1 MSQDIDFLSHED
13 FDALLALSRI
23 IELPAGEQL
32 VRQGEASDAAYFL
45 AEGSMSVY
53 VETPYG
59 EAPLA
64 TYDAPRLMGEI
75 GALANLPRTASIR
88 AASHAKLYVIER
100 AQLISFGHQS
110 PELLLAA
117 IEQLGRQIA
126 TVNEAL
132 GLYANALAALGERG
146 FDERILADLDNPSP
160 ALATFATAFRRFAD
174 EITRKRRH
182 QEEMAS
188 AAIIQTSF
196 LPKEESINSKRY
208 DVKIAAGIRPTREV
222 GGDFYD
228 FFMLDDSRLTIIIG
242 DVCGKGAPA
251 SLFAARVVTLLRTL
265 GRDRQEAGEVIA
277 RANALLCE
285 ENDASMFATV
295 FFGLLELN
303 SGELTYCNCGHVAP
317 FHLTN
322 SGEIHR
328 LRRTSLPLAIDDDL
342 TANVASTY
350 IEPGSKLL
358 LITDGVTEANDPKLM
373 EFGEGRLLK
382 LLADKHAL
390 SPTALREEVF
400 RAVDAFADG
409 AEQADD
415 IGCLIIARRI
425 T

>member
-110 PELLLAA
+110 PGLLLAA

-242 DVCGKGAPA
+242 DVCGKG
-251 SLFAARVVTLLRTL
+251 RT
-265 GRDRQEAGEVIA
+265 GEPFCGKDRNTSSHTWTRSAGGW
-277 RANALLCE
+277 R
-285 ENDASMFATV
+285 S
-295 FFGLLELN
+295 
-303 SGELTYCNCGHVAP
+303 YCKGKCA
-317 FHLTN
+317 
-322 SGEIHR
+322 
-328 LRRTSLPLAIDDDL
+328 
-342 TANVASTY
+342 
-350 IEPGSKLL
+350 
-358 LITDGVTEANDPKLM
+358 
-373 EFGEGRLLK
+373 
-382 LLADKHAL
+382 
-390 SPTALREEVF
+390 ALR
-400 RAVDAFADG
+400 G
-409 AEQADD
+409 K
-415 IGCLIIARRI
+415 
-425 T
+425 